1 MFKTKRVIL
10 QMSALLL
17 KAACMTIKISQERN
31 LLKTYELWLHENRLI
46 SEASLMFKE
55 LES

>member
-1 MFKTKRVIL
+1 
-10 QMSALLL
+10 MSALLS
-17 KAACMTIKISQERN
+17 KAACMTIKISQEKN